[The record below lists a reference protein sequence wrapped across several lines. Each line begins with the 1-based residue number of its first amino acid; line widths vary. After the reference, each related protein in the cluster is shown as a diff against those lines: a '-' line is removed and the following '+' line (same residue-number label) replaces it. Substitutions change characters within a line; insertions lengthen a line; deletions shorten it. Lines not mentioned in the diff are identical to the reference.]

1 MKPPV
6 PLSLLIEQLQP
17 GEPLPFR
24 VLDNLGRLLLAVGQ
38 RVQGARQVA
47 ALVERGACVDYAEAE
62 AFRFARGLPGFD
74 EEGSPAPQLSWFDAV
89 EHQIWLLDELLRRLT
104 APAGA
109 GDDWPA
115 QFDAFTDASIALV
128 ERHLDAALF
137 MCVRPPERR
146 FALYAL
152 THAMSSAL
160 VVLLTARQLGW
171 PAARERNAVRA
182 ALTMNA
188 STLELQA
195 RMAEQADPPTKK
207 QMEQIRAHPHLS
219 AQLLR
224 DAGVTDADWLGAIE
238 DHHERD
244 GGTGYPRALA
254 TVGEMAHVLRAADVY
269 MAKIT
274 PRALRPALLPQAAA
288 GQLFKDEQ
296 GGPIAGAL
304 IRALGVYPPGDFVRM
319 KNGETGIVL
328 QRASASGP
336 VVVAA
341 LIGAT
346 GKPLSGSP
354 RRDTRLPEYVIAGP
368 ALDRAALPRV
378 LPEQVYGLLD

>member
-6 PLSLLIEQLQP
+6 PLSQLIEQFES

-47 ALVERGACVDYAEAE
+47 ALVERGACVEYAEAE
-62 AFRFARGLPGFD
+62 AFLFARGLP
-74 EEGSPAPQLSWFDAV
+74 APGELPPPVPKLSWFDAV
-89 EHQIWLLDELLRRLT
+89 EQQIWLLDELLRRLT
-104 APAGA
+104 APEGAGA
-109 GDDWPA
+109 DWLA

-137 MCVRPPERR
+137 IVVRPPERR

-152 THAMSSAL
+152 THAMSAAL

-171 PAARERNAVRA
+171 SAERERVAVRA

-207 QMEQIRAHPHLS
+207 QLEQIRAHPQLS

-224 DAGVTDADWLGAIE
+224 GAGVTDEDWLGAVE

-244 GGTGYPRALA
+244 GGTGYPRGLA
-254 TVGEMAHVLRAADVY
+254 TVSEIAHVLRAADVY
-269 MAKIT
+269 TAKIT
-274 PRALRPALLPQAAA
+274 PRAVRVAMLPAAAA
-288 GQLFKDEQ
+288 GQLFKEEQ

-319 KNGETGIVL
+319 KNGETGIVV
-328 QRASASGP
+328 QRASGSSA
-336 VVVAA
+336 VVVAS

-346 GKPLSGSP
+346 GKPLAGSP

-368 ALDRAALPRV
+368 AQERTNLPRV